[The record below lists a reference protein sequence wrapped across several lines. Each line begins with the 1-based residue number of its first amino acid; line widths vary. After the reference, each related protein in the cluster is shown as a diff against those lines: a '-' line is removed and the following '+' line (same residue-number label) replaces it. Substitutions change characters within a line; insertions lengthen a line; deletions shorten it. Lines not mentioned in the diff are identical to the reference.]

1 MLSAKL
7 GKWETLPSRDA
18 ARHLQ
23 RAEEVK
29 SRCHWNWK
37 MNGRGPGGQRRTL
50 RGSGSSTGWWQ
61 IQEGERYFR
70 WGCGKYSGLWSSEN
84 EGCFFFF
91 FSFAI
96 FSFQRRQNSASISKT
111 LFFPP
116 PRRCHCP
123 LRPHVVLGPTLT
135 GPVVVRT
142 QRKSLGGK
150 IKLSLIKLG
159 MFPWVNKKERKGCTN
174 FAAVGRGVRSEA
186 ADFLAVLWA
195 ASGLNKH
202 LENHHLGHSAP
213 VPSVLL
219 STFPKLFF
227 PSAWYWSRQC
237 QLHFFSLDSKL
248 LKK

>member
-1 MLSAKL
+1 MEEGLEVRGGL
-7 GKWETLPSRDA
+7 L
-18 ARHLQ
+18 
-23 RAEEVK
+23 EEVDLQLDGDRFRK
-29 SRCHWNWK
+29 ENVISGEDVENTLDFEA
-37 MNGRGPGGQRRTL
+37 QRMRVV
-50 RGSGSSTGWWQ
+50 
-61 IQEGERYFR
+61 
-70 WGCGKYSGLWSSEN
+70 
-84 EGCFFFF
+84 FFFF

>member
-1 MLSAKL
+1 MEEGLEVRGGL
-7 GKWETLPSRDA
+7 L
-18 ARHLQ
+18 
-23 RAEEVK
+23 EEVDLQLDGDRFRK
-29 SRCHWNWK
+29 ENVISGEDVEN
-37 MNGRGPGGQRRTL
+37 TL
-50 RGSGSSTGWWQ
+50 DFEAQSMRVV
-61 IQEGERYFR
+61 
-70 WGCGKYSGLWSSEN
+70 
-84 EGCFFFF
+84 FFFF
-91 FSFAI
+91 FYFAI

-227 PSAWYWSRQC
+227 PSAWY
-237 QLHFFSLDSKL
+237 
-248 LKK
+248 